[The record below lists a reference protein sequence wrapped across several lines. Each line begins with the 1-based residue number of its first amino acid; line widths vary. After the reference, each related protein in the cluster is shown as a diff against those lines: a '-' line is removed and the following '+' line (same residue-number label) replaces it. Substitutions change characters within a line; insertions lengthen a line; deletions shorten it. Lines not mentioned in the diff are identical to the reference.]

1 MTTENYAD
9 ERRVREFPYSVGN
22 KTVGNKFRSKRN
34 TFSEKTAENN
44 ADKSWSHKFWDSS
57 RLKFYREIHSSRFL

>member
-9 ERRVREFPYSVGN
+9 EHRVREFSYSVGN
-22 KTVGNKFRSKRN
+22 KTVRNKFRSKRN

-44 ADKSWSHKFWDSS
+44 ADKIYSYK
-57 RLKFYREIHSSRFL
+57 I